1 MNEYHV
7 IGLMSGT
14 SLDGLDIA
22 HILFS
27 KEDKWRFEVLHASY
41 YPYSSA
47 FQQTLRDIP
56 SLDASS
62 FWKTHV
68 ELGAFFGQQVAAFM
82 RDEQIQA
89 SIDCVVSHGQTIFHQ
104 PEQHYTAQIGCGAA
118 LAATSKQTVVCD
130 LRSMDIAL
138 NGQGAPLVPM
148 AEHFLFHAHQIF
160 LNLGGIAN
168 ISIHE
173 QDEIKAFDIGP
184 ANTLLNYYARK
195 LGNDY
200 DENGYWARSGKVIEA
215 VLEHWS
221 RDAFFGESGPK
232 SMHTDYI
239 IRNFI
244 EVIEEANFKT
254 EDLLATAVELIAIK
268 TGAVVQQN
276 IPSLTKH
283 SGIFTTGGGALNE
296 FLLERIRYHVPI
308 AVIIPEKLIIQNKEA
323 IAIGFLGLLRYL
335 NQVNC
340 FKSVTGA
347 DHDSMGGC
355 IYSFKSHSS

>member
-14 SLDGLDIA
+14 SLDGLDMV
-22 HILFS
+22 HVLFS
-27 KEDKWRFEVLHASY
+27 KEDKWRFEVLHANY
-41 YPYSSA
+41 YPYSAA

-56 SLDASS
+56 QLDAPT

-68 ELGAFFGQQVAAFM
+68 ELGTFFGQQVAAFI

-89 SIDCVVSHGQTIFHQ
+89 SIDCVVSHGQTVFHQ

-118 LAATSKQTVVCD
+118 LAAASKQTVVCD
-130 LRSMDIAL
+130 LRSMDVAL

-148 AEHFLFHAHQIF
+148 AEHYLFHEHKIF

-168 ISIHE
+168 VSIHE
-173 QDEIKAFDIGP
+173 QNEIKAFDIGP
-184 ANTLLNYYARK
+184 ANTLLNHYARK

-200 DENGYWARSGKVIEA
+200 DENGQRARSGKVIDE

-221 RDAFFGESGPK
+221 RDAFFLTSGPK
-232 SMHTDYI
+232 SLHTDYI
-239 IRNFI
+239 VRNFI
-244 EVIEEANFKT
+244 EVIEEENFNT

-268 TGAVVQQN
+268 TGDVVRQN
-276 IPSLTKH
+276 IVSLPKH
-283 SGIFTTGGGALNE
+283 SGMFTTGGGALNE
-296 FLLERIRYHVPI
+296 YLIERISYYMPI
-308 AVIIPEKLIIQNKEA
+308 PVIVPEKLIVQNKEA

-347 DHDSMGGC
+347 DYDSMGGC
-355 IYSFKSHSS
+355 IYSFKSQPT